1 LKPIEV
7 SGFPQKSILGKFQY
21 LKRGCEYICQS
32 ILFEKKRDPC
42 INTRSIGG
50 WRRSRR
56 GVWIDNPF
64 ESEDTKAIHCI
75 IG

>member
-1 LKPIEV
+1 LNWIV
-7 SGFPQKSILGKFQY
+7 ACIPQISILGKFQY

-42 INTRSIGG
+42 INTGSIGV

-56 GVWIDNPF
+56 GVWIDNVF
-64 ESEDTKAIHCI
+64 EIEDTKAIHCI